1 MTDSPEKPFVPDAF
15 TPPSGLDHDAFRLRP
30 LGPQHN
36 ESDYAA
42 WTSSM
47 EHILATPGYEGSS
60 WPRAMTLDEN
70 MGDLTKHAGEFVA
83 RSAFVYTVLAPEGET
98 VIGCLYIYPS
108 EKPGVD
114 AKIRSWVRAAD
125 ADLDPLLY
133 RVVTDWLATSW
144 PFGRIE
150 YAVRPGA

>member
-1 MTDSPEKPFVPDAF
+1 MTDAPRKPFVPDAF
-15 TPPSGLDHDAFRLRP
+15 MPPSGLDHEDFRLRP

-60 WPRAMTLDEN
+60 WPRPMTLDQN
-70 MGDLTKHAGEFVA
+70 MGDLTKHAGEFVTRA
-83 RSAFVYTVLAPEGET
+83 AFVYTILAPDNET

-108 EKPGVD
+108 DRPGVD
-114 AKIRSWVRAAD
+114 AKVRSWVRAAD
-125 ADLDPLLY
+125 ADLDPVVY
-133 RVVTDWLATSW
+133 RVVTDWLTTSW
-144 PFGRIE
+144 PFDAVE
-150 YAVRPGA
+150 YAPRPDA

>member
-1 MTDSPEKPFVPDAF
+1 MTDIPEKPFVPDAF

-114 AKIRSWVRAAD
+114 TKIRSWVRAAD

-133 RVVTDWLATSW
+133 RVVTNWLATSW

-150 YAVRPGA
+150 YAVRPGG

>member
-1 MTDSPEKPFVPDAF
+1 MTDPPEKPFVPDEF

-36 ESDYAA
+36 ESDHAA

-60 WPRAMTLDEN
+60 WPRPMTLDEN
-70 MGDLTKHAGEFVA
+70 LGDLTKHAAEFIA
-83 RSAFVYTVLAPEGET
+83 REAFTYTVLAPDSET
-98 VIGCLYIYPS
+98 VIGCLYIYAG
-108 EKPGVD
+108 KRAGVD
-114 AKIRSWVRAAD
+114 ADVRSWVRAAD
-125 ADLDPLLY
+125 ADLDPVLY

-150 YAVRPGA
+150 YAARPGA